1 MMLPIEQFALKGA
14 VQSCERYGNGH
25 INETYLVTCPSAR
38 YILQKINTN
47 VFKKPDEL
55 MQNIESV
62 LRHQRSR
69 VDDPRGCMTLV
80 PTRDGA
86 SWYQDESGAY
96 RCYDFVEGS
105 ICLDRAESE
114 ADFAES
120 GAGFGAFQ
128 RMLADFPAHTL
139 HETIPH
145 FHDTPDRYRIFKEAV
160 AADALGRAREVQREI
175 DFALAHEKDAAAL
188 MEAGLPLRVT
198 HNDTKLNNVLL
209 DRDTGEAVCVI
220 DLDTVMPGLA
230 VNDFGDSIRF
240 GANHC
245 AEDERDLNK
254 VCFDLNLFDAYT
266 QGFLEGA
273 DGALTPAEL
282 DYLPWGARLITLE
295 CGIRFLTDYL
305 EGDKYFRIH
314 RPGQNLDRCRTQFK
328 LVADMEACWD
338 KMCLAVDKYR

>member
-175 DFALAHEKDAAAL
+175 DFALAHE
-188 MEAGLPLRVT
+188 E
-198 HNDTKLNNVLL
+198 
-209 DRDTGEAVCVI
+209 DR
-220 DLDTVMPGLA
+220 
-230 VNDFGDSIRF
+230 R
-240 GANHC
+240 
-245 AEDERDLNK
+245 R
-254 VCFDLNLFDAYT
+254 
-266 QGFLEGA
+266 A
-273 DGALTPAEL
+273 DGGRTAPAR
-282 DYLPWGARLITLE
+282 DAQRHQAQQRRCSTRKPARP
-295 CGIRFLTDYL
+295 C
-305 EGDKYFRIH
+305 
-314 RPGQNLDRCRTQFK
+314 
-328 LVADMEACWD
+328 A
-338 KMCLAVDKYR
+338 

>member
-145 FHDTPDRYRIFKEAV
+145 FHDTPDRYASSRKPWRRTRW
-160 AADALGRAREVQREI
+160 AARAKCSGKSISRWR
-175 DFALAHEKDAAAL
+175 
-188 MEAGLPLRVT
+188 
-198 HNDTKLNNVLL
+198 TK
-209 DRDTGEAVCVI
+209 R
-220 DLDTVMPGLA
+220 
-230 VNDFGDSIRF
+230 
-240 GANHC
+240 
-245 AEDERDLNK
+245 
-254 VCFDLNLFDAYT
+254 
-266 QGFLEGA
+266 
-273 DGALTPAEL
+273 TP
-282 DYLPWGARLITLE
+282 PR
-295 CGIRFLTDYL
+295 
-305 EGDKYFRIH
+305 
-314 RPGQNLDRCRTQFK
+314 
-328 LVADMEACWD
+328 
-338 KMCLAVDKYR
+338 

>member
-188 MEAGLPLRVT
+188 MEAG
-198 HNDTKLNNVLL
+198 
-209 DRDTGEAVCVI
+209 I
-220 DLDTVMPGLA
+220 DYA
-230 VNDFGDSIRF
+230 S
-240 GANHC
+240 
-245 AEDERDLNK
+245 LNK
-254 VCFDLNLFDAYT
+254 RHFRTKSFRRLRIESMIVEGMERYDGGKTAVAAVTLAMMAALGAHEEDVEDIAAFVGQTEGVETSVTIRELAEGECKLSVRTSGGLNATRVC
-266 QGFLEGA
+266 
-273 DGALTPAEL
+273 ALLGGGGHAAAAGCTVK
-282 DYLPWGARLITLE
+282 GS
-295 CGIRFLTDYL
+295 
-305 EGDKYFRIH
+305 
-314 RPGQNLDRCRTQFK
+314 
-328 LVADMEACWD
+328 VADAREAILNAIRTVQRD
-338 KMCLAVDKYR
+338 G

>member
-188 MEAGLPLRVT
+188 MEAGAQMESINRVMFDCKSRARVELERLALDSMT
-198 HNDTKLNNVLL
+198 FYFQGRCAIMIITNDMLETSRAAEN
-209 DRDTGEAVCVI
+209 DME
-220 DLDTVMPGLA
+220 GLA
-230 VNDFGDSIRF
+230 PLPRQI
-240 GANHC
+240 
-245 AEDERDLNK
+245 
-254 VCFDLNLFDAYT
+254 
-266 QGFLEGA
+266 EGVWVGITLRQKA
-273 DGALTPAEL
+273 DGNFKVSVRTGSHADASAICAVLGGGGHKQAAGCAVNGPADSAVEKL
-282 DYLPWGARLITLE
+282 MDAV
-295 CGIRFLTDYL
+295 
-305 EGDKYFRIH
+305 
-314 RPGQNLDRCRTQFK
+314 RT
-328 LVADMEACWD
+328 
-338 KMCLAVDKYR
+338 AVPSIDCA